1 MKKLIALLCAMALL
15 LTLAAVPAAAEGG
28 KALKICII
36 SSGGIDDGN
45 FNQDCYEG
53 IQAFLAN
60 HPESSVKDVKETDL
74 AELIPT
80 VEKLAGDFDVFVL
93 PGYNFGGIGDIVLAN
108 PDKYFLVVDSK
119 IKDSEGRIRN
129 VEFKMATQIA
139 QLTLLL
145 AEYLEYSDEDLER
158 LRADAIRHLKETN
171 GSFRY

>member
-1 MKKLIALLCAMALL
+1 MNQNNQNYESRGVSLTPAQWARCDRLTEEFGKRSRNAFIREAVDFYGAGLEKDHMERFLLPSL
-15 LTLAAVPAAAEGG
+15 
-28 KALKICII
+28 
-36 SSGGIDDGN
+36 
-45 FNQDCYEG
+45 
-53 IQAFLAN
+53 
-60 HPESSVKDVKETDL
+60 ESVM
-74 AELIPT
+74 
-80 VEKLAGDFDVFVL
+80 
-93 PGYNFGGIGDIVLAN
+93 
-108 PDKYFLVVDSK
+108 DSK

>member
-1 MKKLIALLCAMALL
+1 MNQNNQNYESRGVSLTPAQWARCDRLTEESGKKSRNAFIRDAVDFYCAWLEKEHMERFLLPSL
-15 LTLAAVPAAAEGG
+15 
-28 KALKICII
+28 
-36 SSGGIDDGN
+36 
-45 FNQDCYEG
+45 
-53 IQAFLAN
+53 
-60 HPESSVKDVKETDL
+60 ESVMGSM
-74 AELIPT
+74 
-80 VEKLAGDFDVFVL
+80 
-93 PGYNFGGIGDIVLAN
+93 
-108 PDKYFLVVDSK
+108 